1 MRDRKPWCL
10 FEAKLQ
16 DEEIA
21 RHHADQARALG
32 NVPYVQLTWAG
43 NIYKKSAPGFFR
55 ISAGRF
61 F

>member
-1 MRDRKPWCL
+1 MVDRHLEKICSDP
-10 FEAKLQ
+10 K
-16 DEEIA
+16 IG

-61 F
+61 L

>member
-1 MRDRKPWCL
+1 MELTYAVFLLSPFSHK
-10 FEAKLQ
+10 
-16 DEEIA
+16 IA

-32 NVPYVQLTWAG
+32 NIPFIQLARAG
-43 NIYKKSAPGFFR
+43 NIYKKSAPSFFR